1 MASVRHELQSPGD
14 VRAEEAEPDG
24 TNPAETVVMK

>member
-1 MASVRHELQSPGD
+1 MASVRHELQPPGD

-24 TNPAETVVMK
+24 RNEIKK